1 MRSTRPDGEHGEHGE
16 AVVMGERGRTA
27 SPAALARAASSDV
40 VPPQAPGVPAGQ
52 TRVLIVEDEPALLR
66 ALRIDLR
73 ARGYEVHT
81 AARGQEALDQAARW
95 PPDAVL
101 LDLGLPDRDGTEV
114 IRELREWSSVP
125 VIVLSGRSAAQDK
138 IGALDAGADDY
149 VTKPFA
155 MDELLA
161 RLRAALRREDTVR
174 PAMAV
179 AIGRTKVNLAAHSVL
194 RQPASD
200 GDGAAAGEDK
210 PEPVHLT
217 PTEWRLL
224 EILLRSP
231 GQLVPSSKLL
241 AQVWG
246 PGFEHNSHYLRFHMA
261 RLRRKLEEDPPRP
274 KHLLTEPGMGYR
286 YQP

>member
-1 MRSTRPDGEHGEHGE
+1 
-16 AVVMGERGRTA
+16 MGERGRTA

-200 GDGAAAGEDK
+200 GDGAAAGEAK